1 MAAAVVACSVA
12 VVCSADVTVVSDQ
25 YLAVGAA
32 MEAVVI
38 QPLGIHRL
46 SIIKFQLQQPVHLV
60 VAQAHQ

>member
-46 SIIKFQLQQPVHLV
+46 SIIKFQLQ
-60 VAQAHQ
+60 